1 MATSHP
7 DHALI
12 SSNDVEGTAVYD
24 ESRKKIGEIDHL
36 MIDKLS
42 GRVIY
47 AILSFG
53 GFMSLRNQHYPLPW
67 DALSYDV
74 ELAGFRTKVREVD
87 LRDAPEFN
95 DDFRSS
101 REWERR
107 LHDYYTRHYWGT

>member
-12 SSNDVEGTAVYD
+12 SSNDVEGAAVYD

-42 GRVIY
+42 GRVVY
-47 AILSFG
+47 AVLSFG
-53 GFMSLRNQHYPLPW
+53 GFMSLRLQHYPLPW
-67 DALSYDV
+67 DALSYDA

-87 LRDAPEFN
+87 LRDAPEFS

-107 LHDYYTRHYWGT
+107 LHDYYARHYWGT

>member
-12 SSNDVEGTAVYD
+12 SSNDVEGTVVYD
-24 ESRKKIGEIDHL
+24 EAGKKIGEIDHL

-42 GRVIY
+42 GRVVY
-47 AILSFG
+47 AVLSFG
-53 GFMSLRNQHYPLPW
+53 GFMSLRRQHYPLPW

-74 ELAGFRTKVREVD
+74 ERAGFRTKVRESD
-87 LRDAPEFN
+87 LRDAPEFS

-107 LHDYYTRHYWGT
+107 LHDYYARHYWGT

>member
-12 SSNDVEGTAVYD
+12 SSSDVEGTAVYD
-24 ESRKKIGEIDHL
+24 ESGKKIGEIDHL
-36 MIDKLS
+36 IIDKLS

-53 GFMSLRNQHYPLPW
+53 GFMSLRHQHYPLPW
-67 DALSYDV
+67 DALIYDV
-74 ELAGFRTKVREVD
+74 ELAGFRTSIREAD

-95 DDFRSS
+95 DDLRSG

-107 LHDYYTRHYWGT
+107 LHDYYARHYWGT

>member
-12 SSNDVEGTAVYD
+12 SSNDVEGAAVYD
-24 ESRKKIGEIDHL
+24 EFQKKIGEIDHL

-42 GRVIY
+42 GRVVY
-47 AILSFG
+47 AVLSFG
-53 GFMSLRNQHYPLPW
+53 GFMSLRRQHYPLPW

-74 ELAGFRTKVREVD
+74 ELAGFRTEVREVD
-87 LRDAPEFN
+87 LRDAPEFS

-107 LHDYYTRHYWGT
+107 LHDYYARHYWGT